1 MAVMDSLL
9 KCCHNCSIDDMNIKL
24 EEGPPLLAT
33 DEVLSG
39 HTLPTGPQDHAMR
52 TYTLA
57 EAVGLEGDPI
67 HSGQLMYVRNGET
80 TRVVT
85 LSLYKNGF
93 RLTPAKGDPELEE
106 ISSAW
111 TPFSVLVKCH
121 LRSVSAWSVFRVT
134 NYTSAASVQSYHF
147 ATDGDAAD
155 SKREYW
161 IQVMREVISGVTKSL
176 FPLHS
181 ITVRPVPDVSATCER
196 IMAGYLLLS
205 DCSSGAALV
214 YCELGAFKGGKA
226 TFAIYTDEFCVIEVS
241 NVELQSTTRLTTYK
255 GVHNTIFG
263 IYDHL
268 FCARTDEEKE
278 LWLRGVTNI
287 LTKLVCDAP
296 DPTSAE
302 IATFRAAVQ
311 DRIGGLQSEEK
322 SSSDKEAI
330 LALKPRLPMPATPRG
345 DDSTPEPGQSP
356 LHTEGRD
363 GGDLSANTTLELT
376 TSSCGAKSVRVK
388 GIIKV

>member
-1 MAVMDSLL
+1 MHALPLRGTELAPCACITAMAVMDSLL

-121 LRSVSAWSVFRVT
+121 LRSVSAWSVFRLT

-214 YCELGAFKGGKA
+214 YCELGAFKGGKP
-226 TFAIYTDEFCVIEVS
+226 
-241 NVELQSTTRLTTYK
+241 
-255 GVHNTIFG
+255 GH
-263 IYDHL
+263 
-268 FCARTDEEKE
+268 
-278 LWLRGVTNI
+278 
-287 LTKLVCDAP
+287 VCDLHGRVLC
-296 DPTSAE
+296 DRGLKR
-302 IATFRAAVQ
+302 RAAEHHPSHY
-311 DRIGGLQSEEK
+311 LQGCSQHH
-322 SSSDKEAI
+322 
-330 LALKPRLPMPATPRG
+330 LWYLR
-345 DDSTPEPGQSP
+345 SP
-356 LHTEGRD
+356 FLRSHG
-363 GGDLSANTTLELT
+363 
-376 TSSCGAKSVRVK
+376 
-388 GIIKV
+388 